1 MEKLYLKNGNLRKG
15 VREELMSD
23 LRQLDNMDIQT
34 YIYIGDNLE
43 ATLHLPNC
51 WGGPTKGN
59 NILSFS
65 NKYNL
70 LVFRKTYGLTFE
82 RFLAT
87 NYPVLRQAIR
97 EEWERL
103 GI

>member
-15 VREELMSD
+15 VREELISD
-23 LRQLDNMDIQT
+23 LQHLDNMDIQT
-34 YIYIGDNLE
+34 YIYMGDNLE
-43 ATLHLPNC
+43 ATLHLPNR
-51 WGGPTKGN
+51 WSNTIKGD
-59 NILSFS
+59 NILRYLDKDMKQDF
-65 NKYNL
+65 K
-70 LVFRKTYGLTFE
+70 KIYGINFE

-87 NYPVLRQAIR
+87 NYHVLRQAMR